1 MFAKRFDGVELKL
14 LRLGKNEKIQVH
26 QPIMTIQKKFG
37 RIAAM
42 LAVLPLAGCGIFSS
56 SDPHEPNE
64 LTDFTP
70 RVAVRTVW
78 STNVGEAVSK
88 NLTPVVTDNA
98 VYAAGENQ
106 VVRLDRQTGDV
117 VWRAEAD
124 GNITAGVGTD
134 GSYVAVGTDR
144 GEVQVF
150 DAEGKTVWKA
160 RLTADIAVPP
170 LVGAGRV
177 VVKTTDTRITGFD
190 LITGERAWH
199 DQSQAPALSLQ
210 VFSQM
215 AWAPAGIL
223 IGQAN
228 GRLLALNPEKG
239 NVIFDAV
246 IGQARGITEVERLI
260 DVVGRPWVDQEMM
273 CAAAFQGN
281 VVCMNSMNGRL
292 IWNAKVDAVTG
303 PVADARFVY
312 EVDSQS
318 RIHAFNRQN
327 GREAWVNEELLYR
340 DVSAPIRVG
349 AALAVGDY
357 EGVITFLN
365 PANGEII
372 ARTSLSDA
380 VRAPAAQFGYGAVFQ
395 TVDGEVAY
403 IVQEELQ
410 D

>member
-1 MFAKRFDGVELKL
+1 MS
-14 LRLGKNEKIQVH
+14 
-26 QPIMTIQKKFG
+26 IQKKLG
-37 RIAAM
+37 RAAA
-42 LAVLPLAGCGIFSS
+42 LLSLLPLAGCGIFSS

-78 STNVGEAVSK
+78 STSVGEAASK
-88 NLTPVVTDNA
+88 NLTPAVTDNA
-98 VYAAGENQ
+98 VYAAGGNE
-106 VVRLDRQTGDV
+106 VVRIDRQTGDV
-117 VWRAEAD
+117 LWRAEAD
-124 GNITAGVGTD
+124 GAITAGVGTD
-134 GSYVAVGTDR
+134 GSYIAVGTDR

-150 DAEGKTVWKA
+150 DAEGKPVWKA

-190 LITGERAWH
+190 LITGARVWH
-199 DQSQAPALSLQ
+199 YQNQAPALSLQ

-239 NVIFDAV
+239 TVVFDAV
-246 IGQARGITEVERLI
+246 IGQAKGITEVERLI

-292 IWNAKVDAVTG
+292 LWNAKVDAVTG

-312 EVDSQS
+312 EVDAAG
-318 RIHAFNRQN
+318 RIHAYNRGN
-327 GREAWVNEELLYR
+327 GRESWVNDELLYR
-340 DVSAPIRVG
+340 QVSAPIRVG
-349 AALAVGDY
+349 ATLAVGDF
-357 EGVITFLN
+357 EGVLTFLN
-365 PANGEII
+365 PANGEIV
-372 ARTSLSDA
+372 ARTTLSDA
-380 VRAPAAQFGYGAVFQ
+380 VTTPAAQFGYGAVFQ

-403 IVQEELQ
+403 IVQEELPE
-410 D
+410 